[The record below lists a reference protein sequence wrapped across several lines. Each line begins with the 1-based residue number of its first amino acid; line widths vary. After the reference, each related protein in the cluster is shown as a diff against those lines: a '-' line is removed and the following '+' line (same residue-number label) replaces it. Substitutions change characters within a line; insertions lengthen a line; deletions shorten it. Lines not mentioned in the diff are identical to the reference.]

1 MSTPTPEPREGGH
14 RLLYWIVG
22 AVVVVLAIV
31 GLITYSGKKETQ
43 QAQDKATQLTQK
55 LQQAGLRVPQDQDI
69 IVRSLGTDGGAVC
82 DNPATSL
89 GKAVLFDTLT
99 NGASFVGKRPVIVDR
114 NALKGELLI
123 LQTYCPD
130 KVQQYK
136 DKISEKLKF
145 DNTLKD

>member
-1 MSTPTPEPREGGH
+1 
-14 RLLYWIVG
+14 
-22 AVVVVLAIV
+22 
-31 GLITYSGKKETQ
+31 
-43 QAQDKATQLTQK
+43 
-55 LQQAGLRVPQDQDI
+55 VPQDQDI

-114 NALKGELLI
+114 NALKGELVI